1 MLELSTPIKYVK
13 RVGERV
19 AEGMAKRGVET
30 VEDLLY
36 HLPFRYED
44 RLNPLPMSALVAGTM
59 SSVIGEVRGSVLL
72 RTRGGPLFEMTLG
85 QGLGSLKCMW
95 FNGTYLQDKFKL
107 GQMVAVYGK
116 LEASRSG
123 GAGKFKMIQPQF
135 EILPSAN
142 SPEAEFVMLEM
153 GRIVPVYESLG
164 GTTPWGAKLGSRW
177 LRRVLWGIFEEL
189 EETQAESKLTE
200 TLPIAMRDRLKI
212 PGRLEALRTVHFPA
226 AGTPMAELMSFAT
239 RGHKRLIFEE
249 MFYLELGLELKRRR
263 MRERVGTVFATNVKV
278 REAIKQVLPFHPT
291 AAQKRVLGEIASD
304 MRRTQPMRRL
314 LQGDVGSG
322 KTIVAMQAAL
332 VAIEN
337 GYQAALMAP
346 TEILATQ
353 HYLSARKLL
362 GKAVSPTTG
371 KPYRVTLLTGSLDEA
386 AKREARGRIF
396 RGETDLAI
404 GTHALIEDKVDFENL
419 GLVIVDE
426 QHRFGVQQRFKLMRK
441 PNAEGVSSEP
451 DVLVMTATPIPRT
464 LALTLYGDL
473 DASVINEL
481 PPGRTPIVTR
491 RTTEERAVDVW
502 EFVRKQVAQGRQA
515 YIVYPVIE
523 GAKDDQPELD
533 FAHDPVV
540 ELEPVKAS
548 AGTRATA
555 SSNALRNAAEKKGK
569 KSVGTKTAKGA
580 KGKAGKPEA
589 LFPKKP
595 LRAASDMYEELR
607 TGALAG
613 LRLGLLHGRLS
624 ADDKEVA
631 MARFQRGDTDVL
643 IATTVIEVGV
653 DVPNASV
660 MVIEHAERF
669 GLAQMHQLRGRVG
682 RGAAKS
688 YCILMTG
695 GNVTE
700 QAEAR
705 LDAMVRTQ
713 NGFEL
718 AELDLQQRGPGEF
731 FGTKQAGLPEFRV
744 ANLLRDRAVLEL
756 AKVEATRF
764 VEKPDPAIA
773 REELDAVWA
782 RLKQQWQ
789 RRYGLVEA

>member
-1 MLELSTPIKYVK
+1 MLELSTPIKFVK

-19 AEGMAKRGVET
+19 AEALAKRGVET

-44 RLNPLPMSALVAGTM
+44 RLNPLPISALKAGTM
-59 SSVIGEVRGSVLL
+59 ASIIGEVRGSVLL
-72 RTRGGPLFEMTLG
+72 RTRSMPLFEMTVG
-85 QGLGSLKCMW
+85 QGLDTVKCIWFHGSYLK
-95 FNGTYLQDKFKL
+95 DKFRT
-107 GQMVAVYGK
+107 GQMVALYGK
-116 LEASRSG
+116 LEASRSS
-123 GAGKFKMIQPQF
+123 AGKFKMIQPQF
-135 EILPSAN
+135 EILPEAG
-142 SPEAEFVMLEM
+142 SPEAEFVMLEV
-153 GRIVPVYESLG
+153 GRIVPVYEFLG
-164 GTTPWGAKLGSRW
+164 GTTAWGAKLTSRW
-177 LRRVLWGIFEEL
+177 LRRVVWGLLEEL
-189 EETQAESKLTE
+189 AAGETGVPE
-200 TLPIAMRDRLKI
+200 TLPRALRERLRL
-212 PGRLEALRTVHFPA
+212 PGRLEALRTVHFPE
-226 AGTPMAELMSFAT
+226 AGTPMTELMSAAT
-239 RGHKRLIFEE
+239 PGHKRLIFEE
-249 MFYLELGLELKRRR
+249 LFYLELGLELKRRR
-263 MRERVGTVFATNVKV
+263 MREREGTAFVTNVKV

-291 AAQKRVLGEIASD
+291 EAQKRVLGEIVAD
-304 MRRTQPMRRL
+304 MRRPQPMRRL

-362 GKAVSPTTG
+362 GDAVSPRTG
-371 KPYRVTLLTGSLDEA
+371 KPYRVTLLTGSLDDA
-386 AKREARGRIF
+386 GKREARGRIY
-396 RGETDLAI
+396 RGETELAI
-404 GTHALIEDKVDFENL
+404 GTHALIEEKVDFDNL

-426 QHRFGVQQRFKLMRK
+426 QHRFGVQQRFKLMKK
-441 PNAEGVSSEP
+441 PGALDP

-473 DASVINEL
+473 DASVIDEL
-481 PPGRTPIVTR
+481 PPGRTPIITR
-491 RTTEERAVDVW
+491 RTTEERAEDVW
-502 EFVRKQVAQGRQA
+502 GFVRKQVEAGRQA

-523 GAKDDQPELD
+523 GTKDDQPELD
-533 FAHDPVV
+533 FARDDAETVQAEANV
-540 ELEPVKAS
+540 ATRGAKA
-548 AGTRATA
+548 T
-555 SSNALRNAAEKKGK
+555 
-569 KSVGTKTAKGA
+569 KSVKG
-580 KGKAGKPEA
+580 KGKAAKTEK
-589 LFPKKP
+589 LFAPKKA
-595 LRAASDMYEELR
+595 LRAATDMYEELR
-607 TGALAG
+607 AGALAG

-624 ADDKEVA
+624 ADEKEVV
-631 MARFQRGDTDVL
+631 MRRFQRGDIDVL

-682 RGAAKS
+682 RGSAKS
-688 YCILMTG
+688 YCILMTAG
-695 GNVTE
+695 KVSE

-731 FGTKQAGLPEFRV
+731 FGTRQAGMPEFRV
-744 ANLLRDRAVLEL
+744 ANLMRDRAVLEL
-756 AKVEATRF
+756 AKIEAARF
-764 VEKPDPAIA
+764 VQQPDPAMS
-773 REELDAVWA
+773 RDELDAVWA